1 MDDIDTIYLAA
12 KKINPS
18 ITKTALFEDIDTMSI
33 DHPLA
38 AAILDIL
45 NTEYL
50 CGFFEEGHYEKTSEK
65 KEILSYK
72 KSLLTAK
79 IISKV
84 FPKRISLKYSDS
96 VLNCTKEKQVIEAAK
111 NVNKNGYHIL
121 TETLSEDKISEFVL
135 SLDELSFNNRKNNQ
149 SLSGKD
155 LRLYQKYHSG
165 SWWIDRMDKLA
176 SLDIAQT
183 FAFDPVFLG
192 IAQEALGVEPIHVQ
206 TNVWWSFPTI
216 QKWMTRHQM
225 QNRRMRKDR
234 SQNAQLFHQDQEFV
248 TFVKIFIYLKDVGP
262 NNGPHVYVCQSANNY
277 EENLPGYITSR
288 RIPDEKIKKAF
299 GADNI
304 IPITGPAGQ
313 VSIVN
318 TRGFHKGAPVVEGSR
333 FILQLEYASSLY
345 STSIEPFS
353 SFYLNTDS
361 MNLKSKHPRVFMN
374 YRECELKDLATEKVM
389 SFKKPD
395 ITTRK
400 RPNVIKR
407 FVEYWI

>member
-1 MDDIDTIYLAA
+1 MNDIDAIYLVA

-18 ITKTALFEDIDTMSI
+18 ITKAVLFEGIDTMSI
-33 DHPLA
+33 DPPLA

-50 CGFFEEGHYEKTSEK
+50 CGFFEEGHYEKTSAK
-65 KEILSYK
+65 KEILNYK

-84 FPKRISLKYSDS
+84 FPKRIALKYSNS
-96 VLNCTKEKQVIEAAK
+96 ILNHTKEQQVVEAAK

-121 TETLSEDKISEFVL
+121 AEALPEDKVAELVL
-135 SLDELSFNNRKNNQ
+135 SFDELSFNNRKSNQ
-149 SLSGKD
+149 SLLGKD
-155 LRLYQKYHSG
+155 LRLHQKDYSG
-165 SWWIDRMDKLA
+165 SWWINRMDKLA

-183 FAFDPVFLG
+183 LAFDPVFLG

-206 TNVWWSFPTI
+206 TNVWWSFPAI
-216 QKWMTRHQM
+216 QKWMTRHQI
-225 QNRRMRKDR
+225 QNQRMRKDR

-248 TFVKIFIYLKDVGP
+248 TFVKIFIYLEEVSLD
-262 NNGPHVYVCQSANNY
+262 NGPHVYVCQSANNY

-288 RIPDEKIKKAF
+288 RISDEKIKKAF

-313 VSIVN
+313 ISVVN
-318 TRGFHKGAPVVEGSR
+318 TRGFHKGAPVVEGR
-333 FILQLEYASSLY
+333 RLILQLEYASSLY
-345 STSIEPFS
+345 STSLKPFS
-353 SFYLNTDS
+353 SFYLNADS
-361 MNLKSKHPRVFMN
+361 INLKSKHPRVFMN
-374 YRECELKDLATEKVM
+374 YREYNFEDLATEKVM
-389 SFKKPD
+389 PVKNSD
-395 ITTRK
+395 VK
-400 RPNVIKR
+400 RPNFIKR